1 MCGIAGFADPS
12 LSRERSENLIEVM
25 LRSMEHRGPDF
36 SGIYTDFP
44 LVLGHNRLSIIDLS
58 EAANQPFHYMNLVI
72 ILNGEIYNYKELRI
86 ELETLGYHFRTTSDT
101 EVAAAAYMAWREHCV
116 DRFIGMWAFAIWD
129 KEERT
134 LFCSRDRF
142 GIKPFSYIREGERF
156 YFASEYKALRK
167 TPVFEPILNEQQIAR
182 GLNLGWT
189 SYNEETYFQKI
200 LNLPAA
206 CNLIY
211 KDGDIRITKYWDI
224 DLNQKIELTEEEKEG
239 RFLELFRHSV
249 ELQMRSDVKLG
260 TCLSGGLDSSSI
272 LSMASHLFKGQPLDA
287 FTIYYDGKGEVDE
300 RPWAQKV
307 IEKYDNIRWHTYNPS
322 DDELLEAF
330 EKTHYHIEVPLSGS
344 SPVSQYFVMQA
355 ASEQKV
361 KVLLDGQG
369 ADEYLAGYMHAFD
382 RLIGQKI
389 ARLQLLRA
397 IKAVYWHQKRHKLT
411 KSQLL
416 FLIIKSLIAST
427 SGEQKFFQYA
437 YKNKLEQVLKLQGH
451 EIPFTISGAVT
462 QNSFDHYL
470 YHQVFTTSLPSLL
483 HYEDR
488 NSMAFSIE
496 SRVPFLDHRLVEFC
510 FQLGN
515 HEKIKEGETKKILR
529 NSLDGILPDA
539 IKNRQDKKGFVTP
552 GEDKWLRGP
561 LKGLLH
567 VDFSDH
573 QFIDHEK
580 AARVIHDYFLG
591 KRANSLLAWRL
602 VSLSH
607 WLKRL

>member
-1 MCGIAGFADPS
+1 MCGIAGIFDKGLTGDKA
-12 LSRERSENLIEVM
+12 RGVMEMM
-25 LRSMEHRGPDF
+25 LRSMEHRGPDY
-36 SGIYTDFP
+36 SGIYADMP
-44 LVLGHNRLSIIDLS
+44 LLLGHNRLSIIDLS
-58 EAANQPFHYMNLVI
+58 DAAHQPMVYQHLVI
-72 ILNGEIYNYKELRI
+72 VLNGEIYNYKEIRR
-86 ELETLGYHFRTTSDT
+86 ELELLGYRFRTQSDT
-101 EVAAAAYMAWREHCV
+101 EVAAAAYMAWRESCV
-116 DRFIGMWAFAIWD
+116 DHFIGMWAFAIWD
-129 KEERT
+129 TEERT

-142 GIKPFSYIREGERF
+142 GIKPFSYILEGDKF

-167 TPVFEPILNEQQIAR
+167 SPIFEADLNEQQIAR

-189 SYNEETYFQKI
+189 SYQDETYFEKI
-200 LNLPAA
+200 KNLPAG
-206 CNLIY
+206 CNLVY
-211 KDGDIRITKYWDI
+211 DRNGMRISKYWDI
-224 DLNQKIELTEEEKEG
+224 DLSKKLNLTEDDMEG

-272 LSMASHLFKGQPLDA
+272 LSMVSHLYEGQPVDA

-307 IEKYDNIRWHTYNPS
+307 VEKYDNIRWHTYKPS
-322 DDELLEAF
+322 NEELLEAF

-355 ASEQKV
+355 ASDEKV

-389 ARLQLLRA
+389 ARFQLRRA
-397 IKAVYWHQKRHKLT
+397 VKALYWHQKRHKLS
-411 KSQLL
+411 KPQLL
-416 FLIIKSLIAST
+416 YLIMKSLIAST

-437 YKNKLEQVLKLQGH
+437 YKNKLEQVLTLKGH
-451 EIPFTISGAVT
+451 AIPFSINGAQT
-462 QNSFDHYL
+462 ANSFDHYL

-539 IKNRQDKKGFVTP
+539 IRDRQDKKGFVTP

-561 LKGLLH
+561 LKSLLQ
-567 VDFSDH
+567 VDFQAHS
-573 QFIDHEK
+573 FIDHEK
-580 AARVIHDYFLG
+580 ATRVIQDYILG
-591 KRANSLLAWRL
+591 KRTNSLLAWRL
-602 VSLSH
+602 ISLNH